1 VRDWESFVRERLRLP
16 GLKPERETRI
26 VRELAAQLEDFY
38 QHARAGGA
46 SDEEADAYAA
56 RQVEDWDRFAQDVS
70 HADRRHARPHLDRLA
85 DRFEPPEPL
94 GPSGSLGTITSR
106 RTFMLAD
113 LLRDV
118 RLALRSLTNAPGFA
132 FAAIL
137 TLALGVGATSAIFSV
152 VNAVVLRPMP
162 FPGSESLV
170 MVWEITPQSG
180 QFSVAPANFFDWRRQ
195 ATSFEGLAALGNSSV
210 TLQGPSGPEQLPAAF
225 VSSEFFK
232 VMGVRPAMGRGFT
245 PEEEVPGRD
254 NVIVLSHGAWQRRF
268 GADPRALGSTVSIN
282 GSPSTIVGIMPA
294 GFAFPLTAELWFPFA
309 MDQAKAT
316 RGGHYLGVIA
326 RIKPGVTHERAE
338 AEMKALAGRLALQY
352 PEQNAGESAMIV
364 PLHEQVIGEVRPAL
378 LTLLAAVAMTV
389 LIACANVANLLLVRG
404 SVRRKELAIRA
415 ALGASRARLVRQM
428 LVESL
433 VLAMTGGIIGIGLA
447 QLAIRP
453 LQVLSAGTLPR
464 VAEISIDLS
473 VLGFAFAVSLLTGIV
488 FGLAP
493 AWQAASAALVDVLKD
508 GGRGSHSP
516 IGRWMRT
523 GLLITEVALSMVL
536 LVGAALLLRSFANV
550 TGIDPGFRPDGVLTF
565 RVSLPNTAY
574 RDGHQRMTFYDAL
587 TTRLEALPGVRGA
600 GLVQNLPLKGD
611 YLLGFEL
618 QGKPPVKRED
628 RPSANYRAISG
639 RYFETLGIPLMRGR
653 TFADRDKDGA
663 PLVAIIDE
671 AFARRYFP
679 GEDPIG
685 RGIDIGNGSDG
696 FAEIIGVVG
705 SVRYDGLAAAPRP
718 MMYAPLA
725 QDGFG
730 SMWVVARTT
739 GDPADLMTE
748 ARQVVRSLDPALP
761 AYSMNTLE
769 DVISESIAPRR
780 FPMLLLGLFAAI
792 AMGLAAVG
800 LYGVVAYGV
809 SLRTQEIGIRMAIG
823 AGRGDVMRMIVVS
836 GMRIALIGVIVG
848 IAGALALSRLMR
860 TLLFEVTAV
869 DPASYAATA
878 MMLLAVAALACYIPA
893 RRAMRLDP
901 LSALREG

>member
-1 VRDWESFVRERLRLP
+1 VRDWEAFVRERLRLP
-16 GLKPERETRI
+16 GLTPERESRI

-38 QHARAGGA
+38 QDARADGA

-56 RQVEDWDRFAQDVS
+56 RQVEDWDRFAHDVS
-70 HADRRHARPHLDRLA
+70 RADRRHARPRLDRLA
-85 DRFEPPEPL
+85 DRLEPPAPPGPL
-94 GPSGSLGTITSR
+94 TFR

-118 RLALRSLTNAPGFA
+118 RLAVRSLTKAPGFA
-132 FAAIL
+132 LAAIL

-152 VNAVVLRPMP
+152 VNGVVLRPMP
-162 FPGSESLV
+162 YPNPESLV

-195 ATSFEGLAALGNSSV
+195 ATTFEGLAALGNSDV
-210 TLQGPSGPEQLPAAF
+210 TLQGPNGPEQVPAAF
-225 VSSEFFK
+225 VSSNFFK
-232 VMGVRPAMGRGFT
+232 VMGIRPAMGRGFT
-245 PEEEVPGRD
+245 AEEETPGRD
-254 NVIVLSHGAWQRRF
+254 GVIVLSHGAWQRRF
-268 GADPRALGSTVSIN
+268 GADPRTLGSTVSIN
-282 GSPSTIVGIMPA
+282 GTQSTIVGIMPA
-294 GFAFPLTAELWFPFA
+294 GFAFPSTAELWFPFA
-309 MDQAKAT
+309 MDQAKAS
-316 RGGHYLGVIA
+316 RGGHYLGVIG
-326 RIKPGVTHERAE
+326 RIKPGVAHERAE
-338 AEMKALAGRLALQY
+338 AEMKAIAERLALQY
-352 PEQNAGESAMIV
+352 PDVNAGESAVIV
-364 PLHEQVIGEVRPAL
+364 PLHEQVVGEVRPAL

-433 VLAMTGGIIGIGLA
+433 VLAMAGGIIGIALA
-447 QLAIRP
+447 QLALRP

-464 VAEISIDLS
+464 VTEISIDLT
-473 VLGFAFAVSLLTGIV
+473 VLGFALGVSLLTGIV

-508 GGRGSHSP
+508 GGRSHSP

-523 GLLITEVALSMVL
+523 SLLVAEVALSMVL

-550 TGIDPGFRPDGVLTF
+550 TGIDPGFRPEGVLTF
-565 RVSLPNTAY
+565 RVSLPQPRY
-574 RDGHQRMTFYDAL
+574 PDGQHRMTFYDAL
-587 TTRLEALPGVRGA
+587 ITRLEALPGVRGA

-611 YLLGFEL
+611 YLLGFEV
-618 QGKPPVKRED
+618 QGRPPVRRED
-628 RPSANYRAISG
+628 RLNANYRAISG
-639 RYFETLGIPLMRGR
+639 RYFETLGIPVLRGR
-653 TFADRDKDGA
+653 TFTERDKDGA
-663 PLVAIIDE
+663 PLVAIVDE
-671 AFARRYFP
+671 AFARRHFP

-696 FAEIIGVVG
+696 FAEIVGVVG
-705 SVRYDGLAAAPRP
+705 SVRYDGLATTPRP

-730 SMWVVARTT
+730 TMWVVARTT
-739 GDPADLMTE
+739 GDPADLMAE
-748 ARQVVRSLDPALP
+748 ARQVVRSLDPAMP
-761 AYSMNTLE
+761 AYAMKTLE

-823 AGRGDVMRMIVVS
+823 AGRGDVLRMIVAG
-836 GMRIALIGVIVG
+836 GMRVALIGVILG
-848 IAGALALSRLMR
+848 IGGALVMSRLMR
-860 TLLFEVTAV
+860 TMLFGVTAV
-869 DPASYAATA
+869 DPASYAGTA
-878 MMLLAVAALACYIPA
+878 LMLLAVAALACYIPA

-901 LSALREG
+901 LSALREQ